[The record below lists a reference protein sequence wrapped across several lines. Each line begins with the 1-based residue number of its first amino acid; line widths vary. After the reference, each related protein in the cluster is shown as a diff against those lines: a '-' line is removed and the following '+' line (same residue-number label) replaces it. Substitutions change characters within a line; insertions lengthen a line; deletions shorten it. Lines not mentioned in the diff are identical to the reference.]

1 MDGENLENESQNSC
15 AQAGELVQ
23 LVGLNHKSFI
33 FTLEHDADFQSHRG
47 VIQHNDLIGKPWGIQ
62 VFSHNGS
69 PFFMLQPSLP
79 DLLKSTKRATQIM
92 YPKEIGYILIH
103 MGIGPGSRVIEA
115 GTGSGS
121 FTTALAHAIGDV
133 GKIYSYE
140 AREETQKIARRNIAK
155 LNLEERIEFKIR
167 DIREGFDEK
176 NVDAVF
182 LDVPNPYDYLTQVKE
197 ALKPGG
203 YFGSILPTTNQV
215 TSLLMSLRRNN
226 FAFIDV
232 CDITQR
238 YYKPEPSRFRPTD
251 RMISHTGYLIF
262 ARSVTI
268 DKAAVDKKLLK
279 EIGMIG
285 VEDLIGNENVDENS
299 IEEDKEP
306 EME

>member
-1 MDGENLENESQNSC
+1 MKKEQTKYC
-15 AQAGELVQ
+15 TKAGDLVQ

-33 FTLEHDADFQSHRG
+33 FTLVEGSDFQSHRG
-47 VIQHNDLIGKPWGIQ
+47 VIQHNDLIGRPWGIQ

-92 YPKEIGYILIH
+92 YPKEIGYILMH
-103 MGIGPGSRVIEA
+103 MGIGPGTNVIEA

-121 FTTALAHAIGDV
+121 FTTALAHVLGDT

-140 AREETQKIARRNIAK
+140 AREETQKIAKASLTK
-155 LNLEERIEFKIR
+155 LGLADRVEFKTR
-167 DIREGFDEK
+167 DIIEGFDEV

-182 LDVPNPYDYLTQVKE
+182 LDVPNPYDYLIQVKK

-215 TSLLMSLRRNN
+215 ISLLMALKREE

-268 DKAAVDKKLLK
+268 DHEKADKKLLK

-285 VEDLIGNENVDENS
+285 LEEERANIESEDGLSEPPMDETQN
-299 IEEDKEP
+299 D
-306 EME
+306 